1 MVRVSLFGGLEVLGP
16 TGEPILPPT
25 RDARELLAFL
35 ALEPDRR
42 FPRDVVIGRLWGDR
56 VESSARKALRNAL
69 WRLRGSLE
77 EAEEAASGP
86 DPPATDPPGRS
97 HAASPPRG
105 RVTRPP
111 RSQTAPP
118 PRGRVVPAA
127 GSPGGPQVPTHAHGR
142 GGRAA
147 GRGSPPQAS
156 PDELVVAVG
165 EQVGLGGGIQVDVAD
180 FRRAA
185 ASLPA
190 GAAGILAPETVTA
203 LESAARLYR
212 GDLLDGC
219 YAPWVEAPREELRL
233 VHLEVLEALVHHD
246 RLTGRLGRALWRGR
260 ELLRHDPMVERVHR
274 ELMLCHWLR
283 GDRPRAVRC
292 YRRCEDVLRC
302 ELELEPMPETR
313 ALLQRILD
321 GTPPPPRG
329 KPLRSGR
336 SRRPGSAPGPGR
348 S

>member
-1 MVRVSLFGGLEVLGP
+1 MVRVSLFGGLEILGP
-16 TGEPILPPT
+16 TGAPIRPPT

-42 FPRDVVIGRLWGDR
+42 YPRDVVLGRLWGDR
-56 VESSARKALRNAL
+56 GETSARKALRNAL

-77 EAEEAASGP
+77 EAVEPASGP
-86 DPPATDPPGRS
+86 DPPT
-97 HAASPPRG
+97 
-105 RVTRPP
+105 
-111 RSQTAPP
+111 
-118 PRGRVVPAA
+118 VPAVPGLVDA
-127 GSPGGPQVPTHAHGR
+127 PRRPGPGPGSALE
-142 GGRAA
+142 RAPEEPVFA
-147 GRGSPPQAS
+147 T
-156 PDELVVAVG
+156 G

-185 ASLPA
+185 AALPDH
-190 GAAGILAPETVTA
+190 AAGILAPETVTA
-203 LESAARLYR
+203 LERAARLYR
-212 GDLLDGC
+212 GNLLDGC

-246 RLTGRLGRALWRGR
+246 RLTGRLARALWRGR

-292 YRRCEDVLRC
+292 YRRCEAVLRC

-321 GTPPPPRG
+321 GRPPPPRG

>member
-1 MVRVSLFGGLEVLGP
+1 MVRVSLFGGLEILGP
-16 TGEPILPPT
+16 TGAPVRPPT

-35 ALEPDRR
+35 AVEPDRR
-42 FPRDVVIGRLWGDR
+42 YPRDVVLGRLWGDR
-56 VESSARKALRNAL
+56 GETSARKALRNAL
-69 WRLRGSLE
+69 WRLRGALE
-77 EAEEAASGP
+77 EALAEAVQAAACP
-86 DPPATDPPGRS
+86 DPPAGPAGPGRA
-97 HAASPPRG
+97 HARRRRG
-105 RVTRPP
+105 AGAGPGP
-111 RSQTAPP
+111 APE
-118 PRGRVVPAA
+118 
-127 GSPGGPQVPTHAHGR
+127 
-142 GGRAA
+142 RAPEPVFA
-147 GRGSPPQAS
+147 T
-156 PDELVVAVG
+156 G
-165 EQVGLGGGIQVDVAD
+165 EQVGLGEGIQVDVAD

-185 ASLPA
+185 AALPD
-190 GAAGILAPETVTA
+190 GAAGILPPETVTA
-203 LESAARLYR
+203 LERAARLYR

-219 YAPWVEAPREELRL
+219 YAPWVEGPREELRL

-260 ELLRHDPMVERVHR
+260 QLLRHDPMVERVHR

-292 YRRCEDVLRC
+292 YRRCEAVLRC

-329 KPLRSGR
+329 KPLRPRR
-336 SRRPGSAPGPGR
+336 SRRPRGAPGPTR